1 MYRTSM
7 EPNIGSG
14 SACEEPPPHR
24 YLFQC
29 YLYQYHL
36 IHFTENLLEL
46 VGFLFIFLRRKLSEF
61 HMTTA

>member
-1 MYRTSM
+1 M

-46 VGFLFIFLRRKLSEF
+46 VSFLCIFLRQTLPEF
-61 HMTTA
+61 YMTTAFRN